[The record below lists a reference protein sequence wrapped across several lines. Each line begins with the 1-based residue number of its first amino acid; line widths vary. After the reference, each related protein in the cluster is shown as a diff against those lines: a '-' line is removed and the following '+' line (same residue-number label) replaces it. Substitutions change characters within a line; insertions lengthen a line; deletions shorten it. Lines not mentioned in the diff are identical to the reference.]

1 MHKFIIK
8 YFIFPSPFSKTC
20 IAMDVEKVFHMKG
33 GLGGQAISR
42 ILQFRSVSKSVAE
55 RMKDITLEAIEETYL
70 TLRPKSLGIADLG
83 CSSGSNALLYIRRI
97 VGAVEKATQN
107 IQQAA
112 PEFHVCLNDLP
123 TNDFSTI
130 FQALPDLYEELKKGR
145 NNGAPS
151 IYIAAYPGNFYG
163 RVFPDDSLHFM
174 YSFSCLHWLSR
185 VPPGIYDEQ
194 GKSLNKKS
202 IYITKNSPPQVCE
215 AYAKQFQED
224 FSLFLKSRSQELV
237 SGGRMVLVLTGRSG
251 PDIFSRDNTFFW
263 EVLYQ
268 SFRTLVSKGKVE
280 EEKLDSYDVHYYG
293 PSKEEIEDEVRK
305 QGSFKLDHLEMLE
318 KEMDFTSSGPAIAKT
333 VRAVQESMLSHHF
346 GEAILDDLFDEY
358 GRLLDLEM
366 AKDDIRVIDI
376 ALVLRK
382 L

>member
-1 MHKFIIK
+1 
-8 YFIFPSPFSKTC
+8 
-20 IAMDVEKVFHMKG
+20 
-33 GLGGQAISR
+33 
-42 ILQFRSVSKSVAE
+42 
-55 RMKDITLEAIEETYL
+55 MKDITLEAIEEMYV

-83 CSSGSNALLYIRRI
+83 CSSGSNALLYIKRL

-112 PEFHVCLNDLP
+112 PEFRVCLNDLP

-130 FQALPDLYEELKKGR
+130 FQALPDLYEELKKGS
-145 NNGAPS
+145 NNDAAPS

-163 RVFPDDSLHFM
+163 RLFPDNSLHFV

-185 VPPGIYDEQ
+185 VPPGIYDDQ
-194 GKSLNKKS
+194 GMSLNKKS
-202 IYITKNSPPQVCE
+202 IYITKNSPPKVCN

-237 SGGRMVLVLTGRSG
+237 SGGRMVLLLTGRSG
-251 PDIFSRDNTFFW
+251 PDIFIRDNTFFW

-268 SFRTLVSKGKVE
+268 SFHTLVSKGKIE

-293 PSKEEIEDEVRK
+293 PSKEELEDAVRK
-305 QGSFKLDHLEMLE
+305 QGCFKLDRLEMLE
-318 KEMDFTSSGPAIAKT
+318 KEMDCTSSGLAIAKT

-358 GRLLDLEM
+358 GRLLDREM
-366 AKDDIRVIDI
+366 AKEDIRVVDI
-376 ALVLRK
+376 AFVLRK

>member
-1 MHKFIIK
+1 
-8 YFIFPSPFSKTC
+8 
-20 IAMDVEKVFHMKG
+20 
-33 GLGGQAISR
+33 
-42 ILQFRSVSKSVAE
+42 
-55 RMKDITLEAIEETYL
+55 MKDITLEAIEEMYV

-83 CSSGSNALLYIRRI
+83 CSSGSNALLYIKRL
-97 VGAVEKATQN
+97 VGAVESIDQK
-107 IQQAA
+107 AA
-112 PEFHVCLNDLP
+112 PEFRVCLNDLP

-130 FQALPDLYEELKKGR
+130 FQALPDLYEELKKGS
-145 NNGAPS
+145 NNDAAPS

-163 RVFPDDSLHFM
+163 RLFPDNSLHFV

-194 GKSLNKKS
+194 GMSLNIRS
-202 IYITKNSPPQVCE
+202 IYITKNSPPPVCK

-224 FSLFLKSRSQELV
+224 FSLFLKSRSQEVV
-237 SGGRMVLVLTGRSG
+237 SGGRMVLLLTGRSG

-268 SFRTLVSKGKVE
+268 SFHTLVSKGKVE

-293 PSKEEIEDEVRK
+293 PSKEELEDAVTK
-305 QGSFKLDHLEMLE
+305 QGSFKLDRLEMLE
-318 KEMDFTSSGPAIAKT
+318 KEMDCTSSGLAIAKT

-358 GRLLDLEM
+358 GRLLDREM
-366 AKDDIRVIDI
+366 AKEDIRVVDV